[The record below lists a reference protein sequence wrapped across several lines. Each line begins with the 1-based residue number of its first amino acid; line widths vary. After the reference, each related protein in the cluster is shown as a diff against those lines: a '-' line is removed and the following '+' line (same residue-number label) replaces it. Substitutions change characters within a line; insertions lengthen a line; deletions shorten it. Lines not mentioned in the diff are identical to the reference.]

1 MTKLKN
7 TIKKIFCTAL
17 CLILTITIFAGCS
30 SNNNKIDFIYPFS
43 GDIKS
48 FDPQI
53 AKTADEFLLVENC
66 FEGLVRVNDNGKV
79 QAGVAKT
86 WEISN
91 GGKTYTF
98 HLRQGAKWNVKS
110 TSQSSDNKELTK
122 VQELMGESF
131 NPDITA
137 NDFVFALQRACEK
150 NTDAPLFSSI
160 SNIVNASKIH
170 SGKLSSNKLGVTA
183 LDDYTLEINLKSAD
197 DGFLNVL
204 ATAVAMPCNKDY
216 FDATKGRYG
225 LGLDYTI
232 FNGQF
237 YVSNILEASY
247 ILKNNKQY
255 VGDFKS
261 AVTDIT
267 LKITDKTEDAAKNLK
282 SGYYDAA
289 YITGQE
295 YDKLKDSDITAIS
308 YTDATLAMV
317 LNKNN
322 TIFSNDKLRQAVCL
336 SISDI
341 DTKKYD
347 YLSRATSF
355 TPPSCKIGTDE
366 ANKAIG
372 TTVYKQNISK
382 AQQLWKEGLNEL
394 GASQASFNVIATEE
408 YKDTVKE
415 LVQGIQAGVGS
426 ISAYGNDDEH
436 KISFSLKVNILSESD
451 YQNAL
456 SKGDYDIALY
466 KFTATNQSPL
476 DFLSTIINGNY
487 IGTVPA
493 AISALKKAQNAT
505 AAELAV
511 NTKECETAILA
522 DYSIKPVLF
531 ESSYYAQASGVKNVQ
546 FHPGSGRVSFVNA
559 TREEK

>member
-1 MTKLKN
+1 MTKLKK
-7 TIKKIFCTAL
+7 TIKKLLCLAL
-17 CLILTITIFAGCS
+17 CLTLTVTIFAGCS
-30 SNNNKIDFIYPFS
+30 SKSSKIDFIYPFS
-43 GDIKS
+43 GDITS

-53 AKTADEFLLVENC
+53 AKTADEFLLIENC
-66 FEGLVRVNDNGKV
+66 FEGLVRVNDDGKV
-79 QAGVAKT
+79 QAGVAKS
-86 WEISN
+86 WDISN
-91 GGKTYTF
+91 DGKTYTF

-110 TSQSSDNKELTK
+110 TSQSADNTELTK
-122 VQELMGESF
+122 AQELMGESF

-150 NTDAPLFSSI
+150 NTNAPLFSSI

-170 SGKLSSNKLGVTA
+170 SGKLSSSKLGVKA
-183 LDDYTLEINLKSAD
+183 LDDYTLEIDLKSAD

-204 ATAVAMPCNKDY
+204 STAVAMPCNKEY
-216 FDATKGRYG
+216 FNATKGRYG

-255 VGDFKS
+255 VGDYKS

-267 LKITDKTEDAAKNLK
+267 LKITDGTEDTAKNLK

-295 YDKLKDSDITAIS
+295 YDKLKGSDITAVS
-308 YTDATLAMV
+308 YTDATLAMI

-322 TIFSNDKLRQAVCL
+322 TIFANDKLRQAVCL

-347 YLSRATSF
+347 YLSRANCF
-355 TPPSCKIGTDE
+355 TPPSCVIGKDS

-372 TTVYKQNISK
+372 TTVYNQNINK
-382 AQQLWKEGLNEL
+382 AQELWKTGLNEL
-394 GASQASFNVIATEE
+394 GASQANFTVIATEE
-408 YKDTVKE
+408 YKDIVKK
-415 LVQGIQAGVGS
+415 LVQGIQAGIGS

-436 KISFSLKVNILSESD
+436 KISFSLKVNILSDSD
-451 YQNAL
+451 YQTAL

-493 AISALKKAQNAT
+493 AISALKRAQSGT
-505 AAELAV
+505 AADLAA
-511 NTKECETAILA
+511 NAKQCEEAILA
-522 DYSIKPVLF
+522 DYSIKPVLY
-531 ESSYYAQASGVKNVQ
+531 ESSYYAEASGVKNVQ

-559 TREEK
+559 TREAK

>member
-7 TIKKIFCTAL
+7 TIKKLFCTAL

-30 SNNNKIDFIYPFS
+30 SNNDKIDFIYPFS

-170 SGKLSSNKLGVTA
+170 SGKLCSNKLGVKA

-204 ATAVAMPCNKDY
+204 ATAVAMPCNKEY
-216 FDATKGRYG
+216 FNATKGRYG

-267 LKITDKTEDAAKNLK
+267 LKITDNTEDTAKNLK

>member
-7 TIKKIFCTAL
+7 TIKKLFCTAL
-17 CLILTITIFAGCS
+17 CLILTLTIFAGCS

-43 GDIKS
+43 GDISS

-170 SGKLSSNKLGVTA
+170 SGKLSSNKLGVKA
-183 LDDYTLEINLKSAD
+183 LDDYTLEINLKSPD

-204 ATAVAMPCNKDY
+204 ATAVAMPCNKEY
-216 FDATKGRYG
+216 FNATKGRYG

-267 LKITDKTEDAAKNLK
+267 LKITDNAEDAAKNLK

-372 TTVYKQNISK
+372 TTVYKQNIQLK
-382 AQQLWKEGLNEL
+382 NLFRVFRQALAQFQL
-394 GASQASFNVIATEE
+394 
-408 YKDTVKE
+408 
-415 LVQGIQAGVGS
+415 
-426 ISAYGNDDEH
+426 
-436 KISFSLKVNILSESD
+436 
-451 YQNAL
+451 
-456 SKGDYDIALY
+456 
-466 KFTATNQSPL
+466 TAMMM
-476 DFLSTIINGNY
+476 
-487 IGTVPA
+487 
-493 AISALKKAQNAT
+493 
-505 AAELAV
+505 
-511 NTKECETAILA
+511 NTKSA
-522 DYSIKPVLF
+522 
-531 ESSYYAQASGVKNVQ
+531 
-546 FHPGSGRVSFVNA
+546 FH
-559 TREEK
+559 

>member
-7 TIKKIFCTAL
+7 TIKKLFCTAL

-30 SNNNKIDFIYPFS
+30 SNNDKIDFIYPFS

-122 VQELMGESF
+122 AQELMGESF
-131 NPDITA
+131 NPDIT
-137 NDFVFALQRACEK
+137 
-150 NTDAPLFSSI
+150 
-160 SNIVNASKIH
+160 
-170 SGKLSSNKLGVTA
+170 GKLSSNKLGVKA

-204 ATAVAMPCNKDY
+204 ATAVAMPCNKEY
-216 FDATKGRYG
+216 FNATKGRYG

-267 LKITDKTEDAAKNLK
+267 LKITDNTEDAAKNLK

-511 NTKECETAILA
+511 NTKECETEILA

>member
-1 MTKLKN
+1 MKN
-7 TIKKIFCTAL
+7 TIKKLFCTAL

-30 SNNNKIDFIYPFS
+30 SNNDKIDFIYPFS

-122 VQELMGESF
+122 AQELMGESF

-170 SGKLSSNKLGVTA
+170 SGKLNSNKLGVKA

-204 ATAVAMPCNKDY
+204 ATAVAMPCNKEY
-216 FDATKGRYG
+216 FNATKGRYG

-267 LKITDKTEDAAKNLK
+267 LKITDNTEDAAKNLK

-308 YTDATLAMV
+308 YTDATLAMI

-426 ISAYGNDDEH
+426 LAGAVVGYFANRFKENPPIMTVVEAKAADCLFRSA
-436 KISFSLKVNILSESD
+436 
-451 YQNAL
+451 
-456 SKGDYDIALY
+456 SKGDGSRVDVTGDML
-466 KFTATNQSPL
+466 
-476 DFLSTIINGNY
+476 TIMAGLACGEPN
-487 IGTVPA
+487 TV
-493 AISALKKAQNAT
+493 S
-505 AAELAV
+505 
-511 NTKECETAILA
+511 
-522 DYSIKPVLF
+522 
-531 ESSYYAQASGVKNVQ
+531 
-546 FHPGSGRVSFVNA
+546 
-559 TREEK
+559 